1 MFEWNEA
8 IQKMIDWIENNL
20 TENPSLLEMSNQ
32 IGYSPCYCSNRFHDI
47 VGMTIKSYIAGRRLA
62 RATLEIRDSKERIL
76 DIAIKYGYSSQE
88 ALTRAFLSA
97 YGCTPSAY
105 RKEPVPIALT
115 NRQVVFYPEHYH
127 ELYGIKQGGIAMSK
141 TCLTEANIRIE
152 HIPAHKYIGI
162 WEDKADN
169 YNNFWE
175 YHNCDE
181 VCGIVESMR
190 NVADA
195 VVGCHMAGWYKNN
208 GKRQYF
214 YGFGVPTDYNG
225 VVPEGF
231 EIKTF
236 PESYYMV
243 FYHPPFEY
251 LRDCKEVMTK
261 VEDLAWHYNL
271 ENHGLTNENVSYRG
285 SRKIYEWNE
294 ENCQCYQRHYPEV
307 IGYEVLRPIRKIK

>member
-1 MFEWNEA
+1 
-8 IQKMIDWIENNL
+8 MIDWIENNL

-32 IGYSPCYCSNRFHDI
+32 IGYSPCYCSSRFHEI

-76 DIAIKYGYSSQE
+76 DIAVKYGYSSQE

-105 RKEPVPIALT
+105 RKKPIPIALT

-127 ELYGIKQGGIAMSK
+127 ELYDIKQGGMTMSK

-162 WEDKADN
+162 WDDKADN
-169 YNNFWE
+169 YGDFWK

-181 VCGIVESMR
+181 VCGIIESMR
-190 NVADA
+190 NISDP
-195 VVGCHMAGWYKNN
+195 VVGCHMAGWYNN
-208 GKRQYF
+208 DGQRKYF
-214 YGFGVPTDYNG
+214 YGFGVPANYNG

-231 EIKTF
+231 EIKAF

-243 FYHPPFEY
+243 FYHPPFDY
-251 LRDCKEVMTK
+251 LKDCVEVMCR
-261 VEDLAWHYNL
+261 VENLAWHYEL
-271 ENHGLTNENVSYRG
+271 EKYGLTDENVSYFD
-285 SRKIYEWNE
+285 SRKMYEWNE

-307 IGYEVLRPIRKIK
+307 MGYEVLRPIKRVK